1 MSWWDDIQ
9 SGSKYLIETGV
20 DVYKSTLDAK
30 TAQKA
35 NQAAADVAQAK
46 NDDIVMIG
54 NVEVS
59 VTKMLAV
66 LAGTFAVLYIAK
78 LAKG

>member
-30 TAQKA
+30 TSQKA
-35 NQAAADVAQAK
+35 NEAAASVAQAK
-46 NDDIVMIG
+46 NDDVVMIG

>member
-46 NDDIVMIG
+46 NDDVVMIG

>member
-20 DVYKSTLDAK
+20 DVYKTTLDAK

-46 NDDIVMIG
+46 NDDVVMIG

>member
-9 SGSKYLIETGV
+9 SGSKYLIDTGV

-46 NDDIVMIG
+46 NDDVVMIG

>member
-30 TAQKA
+30 ISQKS
-35 NQAAADVAQAK
+35 NEAAASVAQAK
-46 NDDIVMIG
+46 NDDVVMIG
-54 NVEVS
+54 DLEVS